1 MFFYLGYYII
11 TMTQQYQWM
20 QSFKAENQSK
30 TILLLILFPVS
41 LILILW
47 IVLSLFFT
55 DWTVDRFAEWWNMT
69 LGYVPLIL
77 IGLGIWGIVSFVL
90 QKDVMFWLSGAK
102 PITRKDN
109 PEVYNI
115 VENLCISRWLPM
127 PKIAIMN
134 ESWMNAFATWWRQ
147 KDSWIAFTSGLLQN
161 LDKKE
166 IEAVAWHE
174 LTHLI
179 NNDSLLMYVA
189 YIFVWVAS
197 LAWQYLLRFPLYG
210 SSSSNNQRWWNGW
223 FIFWIALLGLWYL
236 FYPLI
241 RLAISRKREYMADL
255 GSVELTRD
263 NQAMISALRK
273 ISSNSY
279 VSKANDS
286 ISSFFIAEPK
296 RWGINKVKQGMRHYA
311 TDGKKTKTSIWD
323 SHPSIDDRI
332 ARLQNY

>member
-1 MFFYLGYYII
+1 MVA
-11 TMTQQYQWM
+11 YQWM
-20 QSFKAENQSK
+20 QSFKEENQKK
-30 TILLLILFPVS
+30 TVLLLVLFPT
-41 LILILW
+41 
-47 IVLSLFFT
+47 VLFVIFWVVLTLFFT
-55 DWTVDRFAEWWNMT
+55 DTGSWNDGLSMT
-69 LGYVPLIL
+69 LRLFPLIL
-77 IGLGIWGIVSFVL
+77 IGLGIWWIISFVL
-90 QKDVMFWLSGAK
+90 QKDIMFWLSGAK
-102 PITRKDN
+102 AITRKDN

-134 ESWMNAFATWWRQ
+134 EPWMNAFATWWRQ

-161 LDKKE
+161 LDKNE

-179 NNDSLLMYVA
+179 NRDSLLMYVA
-189 YIFVWVAS
+189 YIFVWVVT
-197 LAWQYLLRFPLYG
+197 LVWQYILRVWYST
-210 SSSSNNQRWWNGW
+210 SSSKKNSW
-223 FIFWIALLGLWYL
+223 IFVFGIAFLILWYL

-255 GSVELTRD
+255 WSVELTRD
-263 NQAMISALRK
+263 SQSMISALRK

-279 VSKANDS
+279 VAKANNS
-286 ISSFFIAEPK
+286 ISSFFIAEPRVPTSSIASEEYWLK
-296 RWGINKVKQGMRHYA
+296 NYA
-311 TDGKKTKTSIWD
+311 SDDWKIKTSIWD

>member
-1 MFFYLGYYII
+1 MA
-11 TMTQQYQWM
+11 YQWM
-20 QSFKAENQSK
+20 QSFKAENQRK
-30 TILLLILFPVS
+30 TVLLLVLFPTVLFVIFWVVLTLCFTDTWS
-41 LILILW
+41 WEEWLNKTLW
-47 IVLSLFFT
+47 IFPLVFIGIGVWWLISFF
-55 DWTVDRFAEWWNMT
+55 F
-69 LGYVPLIL
+69 
-77 IGLGIWGIVSFVL
+77 
-90 QKDVMFWLSGAK
+90 QKDIMFWLSGAK
-102 PITRKDN
+102 AITRKDN

-115 VENLCISRWLPM
+115 VENLCISKWLPM

-134 ESWMNAFATWWRQ
+134 EQWMNAFATWWTQ
-147 KDSWIAFTSGLLQN
+147 EDSWIAFTSGLLEH

-179 NNDSLLMYVA
+179 NRDSLLMYVA
-189 YIFVWVAS
+189 YIFVWVVS
-197 LAWQYLLRFPLYG
+197 LAWQYILRIHLYG
-210 SSSSNNQRWWNGW
+210 SSSSDSKKWSWM
-223 FIFWIALLGLWYL
+223 FIFWIAFLALWYL

-296 RWGINKVKQGMRHYA
+296 NWGINKAKEKMRNYA
-311 TDGKKTKTSIWD
+311 WSEKKTKTSIWD

-332 ARLQNY
+332 ERLQNY

>member
-1 MFFYLGYYII
+1 MVG
-11 TMTQQYQWM
+11 YQWM
-20 QSFKAENQSK
+20 QSFKEENQRK
-30 TILLLILFPVS
+30 TVFLLILFPAVLF
-41 LILILW
+41 LIFWVILTW
-47 IVLSLFFT
+47 FFT
-55 DWTVDRFAEWWNMT
+55 DTWSWDDGLNAT
-69 LGYVPLIL
+69 LGVFPFVL
-77 IGLGIWGIVSFVL
+77 IGLGIWWIVSFL
-90 QKDVMFWLSGAK
+90 MQKDIMFWLSWAK
-102 PITRKDN
+102 AITRKDN

-134 ESWMNAFATWWRQ
+134 EPWMNAFATWWRQ
-147 KDSWIAFTSGLLQN
+147 KDSWIAFTSGLLEK

-179 NNDSLLMYVA
+179 NRDSLLMYVA
-189 YIFVWVAS
+189 YVFVGVVT
-197 LAWQYLLRFPLYG
+197 LVWQYILRIWYSG
-210 SSSSNNQRWWNGW
+210 SSSKKTS
-223 FIFWIALLGLWYL
+223 WILVFGVAFLILWYL

-263 NQAMISALRK
+263 SQSMISALRK

-279 VSKANDS
+279 VAKANNS
-286 ISSFFIAEPK
+286 ISSFFIAEPRVSVSSMATEEYWLK
-296 RWGINKVKQGMRHYA
+296 NYA
-311 TDGKKTKTSIWD
+311 SKDWKIKTSIWD

>member
-1 MFFYLGYYII
+1 MVG
-11 TMTQQYQWM
+11 YQWM
-20 QSFKAENQSK
+20 QSFKAENQRK
-30 TILLLILFPVS
+30 TALLLISFPVF
-41 LILILW
+41 LILIFW
-47 IVLSLFFT
+47 VVLTLFFT
-55 DWTVDRFAEWWNMT
+55 NTGSWSEWWDLT
-69 LGYVPLIL
+69 LHYIPLVM
-77 IGLGIWGIVSFVL
+77 LGVIAWGAISFYM
-90 QKDVMFWLSGAK
+90 QKDIMFWLSGAK
-102 PITRKDN
+102 AITRKDN

-115 VENLCISRWLPM
+115 VENLCISKWLPM

-134 ESWMNAFATWWRQ
+134 EQWMNAFATWW
-147 KDSWIAFTSGLLQN
+147 KKNDSRIAFTSWLLEK

-166 IEAVAWHE
+166 IEAVAGHE

-189 YIFVWVAS
+189 YVFVWVAS
-197 LAWQYLLRFPLYG
+197 LAGQILLRNNLY
-210 SSSSNNQRWWNGW
+210 SSSSSDNESKWVNGW
-223 FIFWIALLGLWYL
+223 FIFWIAFLALGYL

-255 GSVELTRD
+255 WSVELTRD

-273 ISSNSY
+273 ISTNSY

-286 ISSFFIAEPK
+286 ISTFFIAEPK
-296 RWGINKVKQGMRHYA
+296 IWGIDKAKEKMRSHA
-311 TDGKKTKTSIWD
+311 VIKTERKKTSIRD

>member
-1 MFFYLGYYII
+1 MVA
-11 TMTQQYQWM
+11 YQWM
-20 QSFKAENQSK
+20 QSFKEENQKK
-30 TILLLILFPVS
+30 TVLLLVLFPT
-41 LILILW
+41 
-47 IVLSLFFT
+47 VLFVIFWVVLTLFFT
-55 DWTVDRFAEWWNMT
+55 DTGSWNDGLSMT
-69 LGYVPLIL
+69 LRLFPLIL
-77 IGLGIWGIVSFVL
+77 IGLGIWWIISFVL
-90 QKDVMFWLSGAK
+90 QKDIMFWLSGAK
-102 PITRKDN
+102 AITRKDN

-134 ESWMNAFATWWRQ
+134 EPWMNAFATWWRQ

-161 LDKKE
+161 LDKNE

-179 NNDSLLMYVA
+179 NRDSLLMYVA
-189 YIFVWVAS
+189 YIFVWVVT
-197 LAWQYLLRFPLYG
+197 LVWQYILRVWYST
-210 SSSSNNQRWWNGW
+210 SSSKKNSW
-223 FIFWIALLGLWYL
+223 IFVFGIAFLILWYL

-255 GSVELTRD
+255 WSVELTRD
-263 NQAMISALRK
+263 SQSMISALRK

-279 VSKANDS
+279 VAKANNS
-286 ISSFFIAEPK
+286 ISSFFIAESRVPTSSIASEEYWLK
-296 RWGINKVKQGMRHYA
+296 NYA
-311 TDGKKTKTSIWD
+311 SDDWKIKTSIWD